1 MLLEAVEESH
11 WMYMMG
17 GYRRRGC
24 LCMDRKGKI
33 EVVSSRSNG
42 SEKKGLTASQFFVL
56 FEDMLILFICE
67 ATMRDN

>member
-1 MLLEAVEESH
+1 
-11 WMYMMG
+11 MMG

-24 LCMDRKGKI
+24 LCMDQKGKI
-33 EVVSSRSNG
+33 EAVSSRSNG

-67 ATMRDN
+67 AMMRDS